1 MTTDYPPAALD
12 RDVKR
17 YLELDDTVQQYLS
30 EMNAIKAR
38 LRDLGDGQWEA
49 PCGVHVSV
57 TLPNRSFNLTRAV
70 DMLNDEQRTLARAD
84 GYDAKKVKQFL
95 PPTLLEACMDPGSG
109 DLRVSI
115 K

>member
-1 MTTDYPPAALD
+1 MTDYPPEAMD
-12 RDVKR
+12 RDVRR

-38 LRDLGDGQWEA
+38 LRDLGDGQHEA

-57 TLPNRSFNLTRAV
+57 TLPNRSFNLARAV
-70 DMLNDEQRTLARAD
+70 GMLNDEQRDLARAD
-84 GYDAKKVKQFL
+84 GYDAKKVKNFL
-95 PPTLLEACMDPGSG
+95 PPTLLEACMDAGSG
-109 DLRVSI
+109 DLRVAI

>member
-1 MTTDYPPAALD
+1 MTDYPPEALD

-38 LRDLGDGQWEA
+38 LRDLGDGQHEA

-57 TLPNRSFNLTRAV
+57 TLPNRSFNLARAV
-70 DMLNDEQRTLARAD
+70 DMLNDEQRDLARAD
-84 GYDAKKVKQFL
+84 GYDAKKVKNFL
-95 PPTLLEACMDPGSG
+95 PPTLLEACMDAGSG
-109 DLRVSI
+109 DLRVAI